1 VTMKT
6 RVQESGAGPLWGIFL
21 ALISMALLGW
31 VLSSLTELYDRILPV
46 SQLLASIT
54 IVAAVGLLLAV
65 MLMGLKILWRSAR
78 ATRGAR
84 DQTVVAKHP
93 EQAADQSLIAARQQL
108 ELVGDEIARQALG
121 AELDRVQRDF
131 TTRQYT
137 IVVFGTTSAGKTSI
151 INALLGGR
159 VGVTDPI
166 TGTTKA
172 GAEHAYTIQGFDDG
186 SLTLIDTPGLSEE
199 GSAGAMRESRA
210 RELASQAD
218 LLLFVV
224 DQDLRDIEFKP
235 IESLLR
241 IGKRVLVALNKRDL
255 FPPEDVDAIAVRL
268 RERLNK
274 LARPEDVV
282 VVAAD
287 PAPVAIRD
295 ECDTGGGESG
305 ETHEPEPDVG
315 ELAERIDAVL
325 RREGRHLL
333 ANTILLRARRVSQ
346 QARDVVDAAR
356 RENAHAVITR
366 FQWTTA
372 GVLFVNPVPG
382 LGALAAAAI
391 NYQMVSEIAS
401 LFGVELGLNDA
412 KKLARELGQVMMKL
426 GVVAIATDILGKAL
440 KATVVGFVAG
450 GTIEAVSGA
459 YLTRVSGLA
468 FMDYFASDQNW
479 GEGGVQGAIEKHF
492 DLEKKGEFVS
502 AFIKEAA
509 GRLLTSPSETD
520 DA

>member
-1 VTMKT
+1 MTMKT
-6 RVQESGAGPLWGIFL
+6 RAHESGSGVLGGIIL
-21 ALISMALLGW
+21 ALISLALLGW
-31 VLSSLTELYDRILPV
+31 VLSSLSELYDRIAGV
-46 SQLLASIT
+46 SQWLAAMAV
-54 IVAAVGLLLAV
+54 VAVVGLLLAL
-65 MLMGLKILWRSAR
+65 MLTGLRILWKYSRASRVARSRPAI
-78 ATRGAR
+78 
-84 DQTVVAKHP
+84 AKHP
-93 EQAADQSLIAARQQL
+93 EQAADQSLSAARRQL

-121 AELDRVQRDF
+121 AELDRVQHDF

-159 VGVTDPI
+159 VGATDPI
-166 TGTTKA
+166 TGTTKGA
-172 GAEHAYTIQGFDDG
+172 AEHAYGVDGFDDG
-186 SLTLIDTPGLSEE
+186 GLTLIDTPGLSEE
-199 GSAGAMRESRA
+199 GAAGAMREERA
-210 RELASQAD
+210 RALASEAD

-235 IESLLR
+235 MASLLG
-241 IGKRVLVALNKRDL
+241 IGKRVLVVLNKRDL
-255 FPPEDVDAIAVRL
+255 FPPEDVAAIRKRL
-268 RERLNK
+268 GERLAN
-274 LARPEDVV
+274 LVRPEDVV

-287 PAPVAIRD
+287 PAPVALVD
-295 ECDTGGGESG
+295 AGGGGGSG
-305 ETHEPEPDVG
+305 ETHQPKPDVG
-315 ELAERIDAVL
+315 TLADRIDAIL

-346 QARDVVDAAR
+346 KARDVMDAAR
-356 RENAHAVITR
+356 RENARAVVTR

-401 LFGVELGLNDA
+401 LFGVELGLGDA

-426 GVVAIATDILGKAL
+426 GVVSLATEILGKAL
-440 KATVVGFVAG
+440 KASVVGFVAG

-468 FMDYFASDQNW
+468 FIDYFAGNQDW
-479 GEGGVQGAIEKHF
+479 GEGGVQGAIERHF
-492 DLEKKGEFVS
+492 DLEKKGEFVR

-509 GRLLTSPSETD
+509 GRLVASSSETR